1 MVYLCNKLAL
11 LCISQRFISETI
23 VICTFKGEK
32 GVLQWNDDWI
42 SFLDTMLQITILSS
56 EERSLQLP
64 TAIRKIALDPQRQ
77 LEAIIPTDTNTC
89 GKSIPTMCD
98 GSLPNY

>member
-1 MVYLCNKLAL
+1 MVYICYNLAL

-23 VICTFKGEK
+23 ACTFTGEK

-77 LEAIIPTDTNTC
+77 LEANIPTDTNTC
-89 GKSIPTMCD
+89 GKSIPTICD